1 MGSLKENTLMFRTY
15 LLACGLIVLSLGGCT
30 TYGVIDNTSLKKID
44 REAGYSWRALAE
56 HRRSQD
62 LIVILS
68 FSGGGSRAA
77 ALAYGV
83 LQGLRDTRIDSGRQ
97 SPRLLDE
104 VDYISSVSGGSFT
117 SAYYG
122 LYGDRIFED
131 FEQDFLLLDVES
143 HLIWGLLNPIEW
155 FRPGG
160 RTEMAIRYYNEH
172 VFHDATF
179 ADMNTEDGALI
190 LINASDLAHGVRFS
204 FIQDYF
210 NLLCSD
216 LDDFPV
222 AKAVTAS
229 SAVPVL
235 FLPVVLEN
243 YRDCDTHHLPWLEK
257 ARKYAGSDPLR
268 DQMISDIDSLLDK
281 KQRRY
286 VHLVDGGITDNLGL
300 RAIIE
305 LITLAGGAQ
314 ATERS
319 LERKPP
325 SHVVVIS
332 VDASTDPESTMDQS
346 TAEPSLIKTIGAMT
360 DVQLHR
366 YNTGTLELMGDSL
379 KQWSEALSTPEHPV
393 KSYFIRIGEREITS
407 SKHRLL
413 FNKIPTSFALS
424 KEQVD
429 GLVAAGRD
437 LLLAN
442 PGYRQL
448 LGDLGARIPSQA
460 DQEHP

>member
-1 MGSLKENTLMFRTY
+1 MSITQPIVFGLA
-15 LLACGLIVLSLGGCT
+15 LLLLSGCT
-30 TYGVIDNTSLKKID
+30 TYGVIDNPPLEKID
-44 REAGYSWRALAE
+44 LGAGYSWRAL
-56 HRRSQD
+56 RSEVKKD
-62 LIVILS
+62 RSDELVVILS
-68 FSGGGSRAA
+68 LSGGGTRAA

-83 LQGLRDTRIDSGRQ
+83 LQGLRDTNIDLDGK
-97 SPRLLDE
+97 PVRLLDE

-122 LYGDRIFED
+122 LYGDRIFEG
-131 FEQDFLLLDVES
+131 FEQDFLLLDVEGA
-143 HLIWGLLNPIEW
+143 LIWGALNPIEW

-179 ADMNTEDGALI
+179 ADMNTKDGPLI

-216 LDDFPV
+216 LDGFPV
-222 AKAVTAS
+222 ARAVTAS
-229 SAVPVL
+229 SAVPIV

-243 YRDCDTHHLPWLEK
+243 YQACDTSHLPWLK
-257 ARKYAGSDPLR
+257 RARKRAGSDPLMN
-268 DQMISDIDSLLDK
+268 QMVNDIDSLLDK
-281 KQRRY
+281 QQRRY

-300 RAIIE
+300 RAVYE
-305 LITLAGGAQ
+305 LFTLAGGAQ
-314 ATERS
+314 ASARA
-319 LERKPP
+319 LHHKPP
-325 SHVVVIS
+325 SHLVILS

-346 TAEPSLIKTIGAMT
+346 TAEPSIFNTIDSMT
-360 DVQLHR
+360 DVQLYR
-366 YNTGTLELMGDSL
+366 YNTSTLELLEQSL

-393 KSYFIRIGEREITS
+393 KPYFIRIDREDIDS
-407 SKHRLL
+407 PAHKLF

-429 GLVAAGRD
+429 RLVAGGRNM
-437 LLLAN
+437 LLDD
-442 PGYRQL
+442 PDYRRL
-448 LGDLGARIPSQA
+448 VKDLGAHIPNQVIQA
-460 DQEHP
+460 AP

>member
-1 MGSLKENTLMFRTY
+1 MFRTH
-15 LLACGLIVLSLGGCT
+15 LLACGLITLLLGGCT
-30 TYGVIDNTSLKKID
+30 THGVIDNPPLKEID
-44 REAGYSWRALAE
+44 PEAGYSWRVLAK

-68 FSGGGSRAA
+68 FSGGGTRAA

-83 LQGLRDTRIDSGRQ
+83 LQGLRDTRIDSGGQ

-131 FEQDFLLLDVES
+131 FEQDFLLLDVEG

-155 FRPGG
+155 VRPGG
-160 RTEMAIRYYNEH
+160 RTEMAIRYYDEH
-172 VFHDATF
+172 VFHGATF

-216 LDDFPV
+216 LDDFSV
-222 AKAVTAS
+222 ARAVTAS
-229 SAVPVL
+229 SAVPIV

-243 YRDCDTHHLPWLEK
+243 YQDCDTSHLPWLERAK
-257 ARKYAGSDPLR
+257 KYAGSDPLR
-268 DQMISDIDSLLDK
+268 NQMIRDIDSLLDK

-305 LITLAGGAQ
+305 MITLAGGAQ

-319 LERKPP
+319 LHRKPP

-332 VDASTDPESTMDQS
+332 VNASTDPESTMDQS
-346 TAEPSLIKTIGAMT
+346 TAEPSIIKTISAMS

-379 KQWSEALSTPEHPV
+379 KQWNKALSTPEHPV
-393 KSYFIRIGEREITS
+393 KSYFIRIGEKEITS
-407 SKHRLL
+407 SEHLRL
-413 FNKIPTSFALS
+413 FNKIPTSFGLS
-424 KEQVD
+424 EEQVD
-429 GLVAAGRD
+429 RLVAGGRA
-437 LLLAN
+437 LLLEN
-442 PGYRQL
+442 PKYRQL
-448 LGDLGARIPSQA
+448 LTDLGARIPDQA
-460 DQEHP
+460 NQAAP